1 METMDGD
8 LLQQIPLF
16 ASLSKDARDFI
27 SRRLKEEI
35 FLSGEVIV
43 RQGDTGDSLF
53 IITRG
58 LVQVTKREKDGTSH
72 ELARLQNGDYF
83 GEMSLLAGQPR
94 MADITA
100 ITETTTFILFKEDI
114 DAILQEYP
122 TIAVHFSKVLSKRLR
137 NVSKL
142 RSIAKQSDHVILLYS
157 RYVEPQLQSVLMFN
171 LAASFTRELMQRVL
185 LIDIG
190 SRVEHLSMLF
200 HSALPP
206 FERFIQ
212 QDILNGGDATPCII
226 PHRCGFHVLP
236 LAIDVQNRPQGLEK
250 SLSPLVEALRREYDY
265 ILINCPT
272 DITVLSRTALEQ
284 SDLIVY
290 LTPTSN
296 NAIQRCKKDAD
307 MFAQGYGETNNL
319 LIGILREEQQL
330 NFSGRLLEEN
340 LTPHKFVSIH
350 LNNSVT
356 ERFLRTGRPFVYEHP
371 RSNISRSLQQLT
383 RKIGRVRVGL
393 ALGSG
398 AARGFAHAGV
408 LKVLEEQDI
417 PINMITG
424 ASMGAFVGGFYA
436 AGVSAS
442 ELEEMVLS
450 YRNKR
455 KVRRTIFDITLPLY
469 GFSKGTHLAKF
480 MRNRLGDITFDQ
492 LDIPFVAV
500 ATDIS
505 NGSEIVLRHGVV
517 WKALR
522 ASGSVP
528 VLFEPYELDGRYLID
543 GGITNPL
550 PTDILIEQ
558 DVDIIISCTVNSIRN
573 SFIHPKKA
581 VASSNENHDD
591 ALVMPLEN
599 KKYGIIDAITRSM
612 GIMSAA
618 NTLQKSRLADIDIR
632 PKVSHV
638 DWTDFHYGDILLDKG
653 RRAAEEAIPGI
664 LALLQEKHHQP

>member
-1 METMDGD
+1 MNVMDGD

-16 ASLSKDARDFI
+16 ESLSKDARDFI
-27 SRRLKEEI
+27 SSRLREEI
-35 FLSGEVIV
+35 FISGEVIV
-43 RQGDTGDSLF
+43 RQGESGDSLF
-53 IITRG
+53 IITSG

-100 ITETTTFILFKEDI
+100 ITETTTLVLLKEDI
-114 DAILQEYP
+114 DGILQEYP

-137 NVSKL
+137 DVSKL
-142 RSIAKQSDHVILLYS
+142 QLAARQPKTVISFYS
-157 RYVEPQLQSVLMFN
+157 RHIEPQVQSVLTLN
-171 LAASFTRELMQRVL
+171 LAASFTRELMKRVL

-190 SRVEHLSMLF
+190 SREEDFSILLQR
-200 HSALPP
+200 HSPSEDLRAQ
-206 FERFIQ
+206 FVQ
-212 QDILNGGDATPCII
+212 QDILGGGDAAPCII
-226 PHRCGFHVLP
+226 THRTGFQVLP
-236 LAIDVQNRPQGLEK
+236 LAIDLQGQPGHFEKAITPLLET
-250 SLSPLVEALRREYDY
+250 LRSEYDY

-272 DITVLSRTALEQ
+272 KMTPLTQTALEH
-284 SDLIVY
+284 SDMIVY
-290 LTPTSN
+290 LTPTSQD
-296 NAIQRCKKDAD
+296 AIQRCKKDAD
-307 MFAQGYGETNNL
+307 MFVQSYGETDNL
-319 LIGILREEQQL
+319 LIGILQEEHPSAV
-330 NFSGRLLEEN
+330 SGRLLEET
-340 LTPHKFVSIH
+340 LIPHKFVFIHQNRSI
-350 LNNSVT
+350 T
-356 ERFLRTGRPFVYEHP
+356 ERFLRTGRPFVYDYP
-371 RSNISRSLQQLT
+371 RSNLSRSIQQLT

-398 AARGFAHAGV
+398 AARGFAHVGV
-408 LKVLEEQDI
+408 LKVLEEHDI

-436 AGVSAS
+436 AGVSTA

-450 YRNKR
+450 YRNRR
-455 KVRRTIFDITLPLY
+455 KVRRTIFDITIPFY
-469 GFSKGTHLAKF
+469 GFSKGNRLAKF
-480 MRNRLGDITFDQ
+480 MRNRLGDTTFDQ
-492 LDIPFVAV
+492 LDIPFIAV

-505 NGSEIVLRHGVV
+505 NGSEIVLRHGIV

-558 DVDIIISCTVNSIRN
+558 DVDIIISCTVNSI
-573 SFIHPKKA
+573 KA
-581 VASSNENHDD
+581 PVKHLAPSAQRHEHVF
-591 ALVMPLEN
+591 AMPARN
-599 KKYGIIDAITRSM
+599 KKYSIIDAITRSM

-632 PKVSHV
+632 PNVSYV
-638 DWTDFHYGDILLDKG
+638 DWTDFHRGEVLLAEG
-653 RRAAEEAIPGI
+653 RQAAEEAISGI
-664 LALLQEKHHQP
+664 LTLLQEKKH